1 MSSSASVR
9 PARGVRGTGVFA
21 IVVGI
26 VLILAGGAA
35 YGAVTL
41 QLRDESIT
49 VSDGARFLAGARVQ
63 DPLTAY
69 AQADAIDRDALRATG
84 GKTYAQ
90 LGQDDPVRDTARTAS
105 FLRASLLTS
114 VVAFGVSLLVA
125 ASGLLFLLLGV
136 AVRRLGAN
144 DDALVEG
151 LPAAVAEALAAGV
164 EVPSGGRG
172 PELAPA

>member
-9 PARGVRGTGVFA
+9 PVRDVRGTGVFA

-41 QLRDESIT
+41 QLRAENVT

-69 AQADAIDRDALRATG
+69 AQADAIDRDALEATG

-90 LGQDDPVRDTARTAS
+90 LGQDDPARDTARTAS

-114 VVAFGVSLLVA
+114 VVAFGVSLIVA
-125 ASGLLFLLLGV
+125 ASGLVFLFLGA
-136 AVRRLGAN
+136 AVRRLGKN
-144 DDALVEG
+144 DAAIVEQ
-151 LPAAVAEALAAGV
+151 LPAAVAAVLADG
-164 EVPSGGRG
+164 SSRG
-172 PELAPA
+172 PEPELAPA